1 MNWIQ
6 TKQALSSFR
15 DYLVTQS
22 RRNLSLRGI
31 KSNSKLYKSIKGIVR
46 LKRNRD
52 ALGRFS
58 GGSMP
63 ALDIYMTQYAKY
75 VDGGVKGT
83 HDKDTDR
90 NQKRYKF
97 NPSKKAIDYDAAEAF
112 VNRKRIRLRDSKG
125 RFLNKRQTVRGIASA
140 IHAKGIKRSLFLTKP
155 FNRGYKKLVNNV
167 AEGAANDITNEMVKQ
182 IKLRINGN

>member
-6 TKQALSSFR
+6 TRQALNSFR
-15 DYLVTQS
+15 SYLVSQS

-31 KSNSKLYKSIKGIVR
+31 KSSSKLWKSIKGIVS
-46 LKRNRD
+46 LKRNRN

-58 GGSMP
+58 GGVVP
-63 ALDIYMTQYAKY
+63 VLDIYMTQYAKY

-83 HDKDTDR
+83 HDKDMDA

-97 NPSKKAIDYDAAEAF
+97 NPTKKAINYDAAEAF

-125 RFLNKRQTVRGIASA
+125 RFLNKRQTVRGIAAA

-167 AEGAANDITNEMVKQ
+167 VDGAANDITNEMVKQ